1 MYQHFPNHLEQRPN
15 LSLVSPFRSYSNDIC
30 LGHQAGRLIGQ
41 ELGNSKL
48 MHGMAALGWLLDNKL
63 LKPGKDPT
71 HTSQEGLLT
80 GSLPCWTPVGTN
92 HCLNSCCSPHT
103 ESRK

>member
-48 MHGMAALGWLLDNKL
+48 MHGMAALG
-63 LKPGKDPT
+63 
-71 HTSQEGLLT
+71 
-80 GSLPCWTPVGTN
+80 
-92 HCLNSCCSPHT
+92 
-103 ESRK
+103 